1 MINHELNRRFF
12 HRDSLLRDNE
22 TVTIRTFIRILATH
36 MIIQEMKEIPLVCS
50 DVPALIMTTPT
61 VFPNYIINNDIEGN
75 KSGVEILNNI
85 TLGIHRTQEMHIKC
99 TVKHCDRKKPHEIMN
114 QGCV

>member
-1 MINHELNRRFF
+1 MQ
-12 HRDSLLRDNE
+12 
-22 TVTIRTFIRILATH
+22 V
-36 MIIQEMKEIPLVCS
+36 IPLVFS
-50 DVPALIMTTPT
+50 DAPALIMTAPDF
-61 VFPNYIINNDIEGN
+61 FPNYIINNDIEGK

-99 TVKHCDRKKPHEIMN
+99 TVKHCDRQRPHEIMN